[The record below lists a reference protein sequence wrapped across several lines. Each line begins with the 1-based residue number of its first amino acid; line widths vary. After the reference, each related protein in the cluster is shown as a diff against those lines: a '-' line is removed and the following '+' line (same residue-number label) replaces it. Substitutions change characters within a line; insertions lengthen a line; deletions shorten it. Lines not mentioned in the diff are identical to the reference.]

1 MGGGLLQL
9 VCRGQQDIYLCEN
22 PDISFFKY
30 AYKKH
35 TRFAIENIKL
45 EFDKLPTIEPE
56 IIDAEYNCKID
67 RIGDLLKNLYFCC
80 TLPAIY
86 SSSNLAFK
94 WVKNIGHILI
104 KKTTIKIDGIV
115 IDTLTSDWLNI
126 WNELTIDTEGYN
138 QMIGNIDS
146 LTNPSLTSKK
156 KIILKNNKFIY
167 NYYPNSSIT
176 DRVPSIN
183 SYDIVVPLSFWFT
196 KNPSLALPLL
206 RLQANEVILTIQF
219 ENSENLYTVYS
230 DDLEENI
237 SPLFYNELYSKN
249 LENSNIIKRPSI
261 NIKSFIKTN
270 IIYPYIEASYV
281 FLGDKE
287 RNTILNK
294 VNIQYLVEQINITS
308 QTPIPANKNSITNI
322 TVNTNKPTKEIIW
335 IIRREDYKLKFNSHS
350 NYMASFRNN
359 NDYEILN
366 RASIIW
372 DKSKIIVDEKKGIFF
387 NKIQPYNSHSIIPI
401 SNGLYLYSFALNP
414 EKNNPSGFYNAALVD
429 TKLALYVNKYNITDE
444 LYNLNIK
451 INKHNKFT
459 ELQIDSDIKNY
470 LVDIYSVSYNIFEI
484 IGRSAGMKFA

>member
-1 MGGGLLQL
+1 MNEQINKNFLDNFYKAEKLYKEKKLLESLEIYNILLMGGGLLQL

-156 KIILKNNKFIY
+156 KIILKI
-167 NYYPNSSIT
+167 I
-176 DRVPSIN
+176 
-183 SYDIVVPLSFWFT
+183 
-196 KNPSLALPLL
+196 
-206 RLQANEVILTIQF
+206 
-219 ENSENLYTVYS
+219 NLY
-230 DDLEENI
+230 
-237 SPLFYNELYSKN
+237 
-249 LENSNIIKRPSI
+249 II
-261 NIKSFIKTN
+261 
-270 IIYPYIEASYV
+270 IIQIHLLLIE
-281 FLGDKE
+281 
-287 RNTILNK
+287 
-294 VNIQYLVEQINITS
+294 YL
-308 QTPIPANKNSITNI
+308 
-322 TVNTNKPTKEIIW
+322 
-335 IIRREDYKLKFNSHS
+335 L
-350 NYMASFRNN
+350 
-359 NDYEILN
+359 L
-366 RASIIW
+366 
-372 DKSKIIVDEKKGIFF
+372 IVMI
-387 NKIQPYNSHSIIPI
+387 
-401 SNGLYLYSFALNP
+401 
-414 EKNNPSGFYNAALVD
+414 
-429 TKLALYVNKYNITDE
+429 
-444 LYNLNIK
+444 
-451 INKHNKFT
+451 
-459 ELQIDSDIKNY
+459 
-470 LVDIYSVSYNIFEI
+470 
-484 IGRSAGMKFA
+484 